1 MNPTLL
7 RQIYKLHGI
16 KKKKLRWYK
25 TPKEQDPVKAR
36 QMLTTMKRL
45 LTNARRDGYKII
57 YIDETMTTRKT
68 VPDTEWARKNEN
80 MAVDLEKLDEP
91 TLAVLC
97 GISKE
102 KGIEHHR
109 IFEFSVNVDRF
120 IEYLSGVKEANG
132 DEKICIFMDNLSA
145 HTSDR
150 AKAAMREHGFRMI
163 YNVPYSPEYNP
174 IEFVFSQ
181 FKKNF
186 RSLRA

>member
-1 MNPTLL
+1 M
-7 RQIYKLHGI
+7 
-16 KKKKLRWYK
+16 
-25 TPKEQDPVKAR
+25 
-36 QMLTTMKRL
+36 TTMKRL

-68 VPDTEWARKNEN
+68 VPDTEWARKKEN

-102 KGIEHHR
+102 KGLEHHR

-120 IEYLSGVKEANG
+120 IEYLAGVKEAHPE
-132 DEKICIFMDNLSA
+132 EKICIFMDNLSA

-150 AKAAMREHGFRMI
+150 SKAAMREHGFRMI

-181 FKKNF
+181 FKRNF
-186 RSLRA
+186 RALRAQKLVGLIQDSHEALIEKALKKIKKKDVVSCVNHVN